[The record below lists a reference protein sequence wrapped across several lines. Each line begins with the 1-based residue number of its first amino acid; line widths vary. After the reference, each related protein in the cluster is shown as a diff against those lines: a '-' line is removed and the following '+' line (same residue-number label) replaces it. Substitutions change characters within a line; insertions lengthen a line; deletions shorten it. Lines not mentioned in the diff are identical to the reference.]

1 MTTMPNWSS
10 DLDAFMQSDWK
21 IIEDDGTVLVKVI
34 GFPAPDGEVAGES
47 MWVQVVSGTDND
59 GTGTLR
65 NGPVFSDLCFGDLI
79 RYGNGT
85 DTVKPEY
92 LETVVV

>member
-1 MTTMPNWSS
+1 MTN
-10 DLDAFMQSDWK
+10 WK

-34 GFPAPDGEVAGES
+34 GFPTSDSEITGES

-65 NGPVFSDLCFGDLI
+65 NGPMLSDLCFGDLI

-85 DTVKPEY
+85 DAEKPEY

>member
-1 MTTMPNWSS
+1 MTTN
-10 DLDAFMQSDWK
+10 WK

-34 GFPAPDGEVAGES
+34 GFPAPDGDVAGES
-47 MWVQVVSGTDND
+47 MWVERTSGTDND

-65 NGPVFSDLCFGDLI
+65 NSPMFSDLCFGDLI

-85 DTVKPEY
+85 DAEKPEY
-92 LETVVV
+92 LETVVA